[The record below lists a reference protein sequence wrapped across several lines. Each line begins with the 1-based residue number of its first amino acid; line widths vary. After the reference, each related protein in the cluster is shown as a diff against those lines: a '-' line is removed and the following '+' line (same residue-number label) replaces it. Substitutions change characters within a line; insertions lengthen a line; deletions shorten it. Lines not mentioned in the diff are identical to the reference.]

1 MEALKDS
8 RNLIQIRSASS
19 LTLCIYFLIYLSPF
33 RQFEEGMGCVEEA
46 GLEKEDEGN
55 PLVVGLVLNLTSQ
68 E

>member
-1 MEALKDS
+1 MDEFLS
-8 RNLIQIRSASS
+8 FPLLSHLSS
-19 LTLCIYFLIYLSPF
+19 LSKL
-33 RQFEEGMGCVEEA
+33 EESMGCVEEA